1 MSKLAK
7 ALSGAAGN
15 AAGDPLYVEDVFSTY
30 LYDGTGAVKT
40 ITNGID
46 LDGEGGVVWIKQRS
60 GTEKHVLAYDENKY
74 LSSNTTDAVTTN
86 VNYVQ
91 SFNSNGFQ
99 VGVASPVNTNGS
111 TFASWTFR
119 KAEKF
124 FDVVTYTGNY
134 TAGTTIA
141 HNLGSA
147 PKMMFIKNT
156 SGTGGGNRDWIVYHA
171 SLGGTKFLSLNL
183 TASETTRAAEF
194 NNTDPTSSVFTLG
207 GGFNTNQTGE
217 SYVAYLFASDAGG
230 YGDDGTESIIKCGS
244 YTGTGTAGL
253 AVAVGFEPQFVMFK
267 AAVGTT
273 SNWTMLDSMRG
284 IITGGEDRQ
293 LYANSSGG
301 EGGGI
306 GIELTANGFNVMDT
320 SGAYNT
326 NGATYIYMAI
336 RRPMKTPTVGTE
348 VFAIGQGDGDA
359 DIPDFISNFPVDAGI
374 IKRITAG
381 DNGRMSA
388 RLTGENYLSPNLDQA
403 ESGDNSATFDFM
415 NGWGSDGTNKDSS
428 DYSWMFKRATG
439 FMDVVCYTGDGG
451 GVRTISH
458 NLGTAPGML
467 WLKRRDGSSPYGDWY
482 VQTTGIAASQYLTLN
497 STGGKVTSPD
507 AWDST
512 YAASNVFTVGPDN
525 NQSTFQYIVYLWG
538 TVDGVSKVG
547 TYTGTGADLNVDCGF
562 TGGARFILIKRTDSS
577 GDWYVWD
584 SLRGISAGNDPYL
597 LLNTTAAQVTGTD
610 YVDPLN
616 AGFTVTSNASSTVNV
631 NGGTY
636 IFLAIA

>member
-1 MSKLAK
+1 MPSNKKLLQA
-7 ALSGAAGN
+7 AAGS
-15 AAGDPLYVEDVFSTY
+15 AGGTEGYVEDVFSTY
-30 LYDGTGAVKT
+30 LYNGTGSTLT
-40 ITNGID
+40 INNGID

-99 VGVASPVNTNGS
+99 VGVASPVNNNGS
-111 TFASWTFR
+111 TYASWTFR

-124 FDVVTYTGNY
+124 FDIVTYTGNA
-134 TAGTTIA
+134 TARTIA
-141 HNLGSA
+141 HNLGSTPGMIIVKRLNGA
-147 PKMMFIKNT
+147 KN
-156 SGTGGGNRDWIVYHA
+156 WAVYHTSMGA
-171 SLGGTKFLSLNL
+171 NYWDILNVGQEKQVNTNL
-183 TASETTRAAEF
+183 W
-194 NNTDPTSSVFTLG
+194 NNTAPTDSVFSVGTDG
-207 GGFNTNQTGE
+207 HNNGNNDT
-217 SYVAYLFASDAGG
+217 YVAYLFASDAGG
-230 YGDDGTESIIKCGS
+230 YGDDGTENIIKCGT
-244 YTGTGTAGL
+244 YVGNGTAGHEIN
-253 AVAVGFEPQFVMFK
+253 VGFEPQWVLQK
-267 AAVGTT
+267 LTSTT
-273 SNWTMLDSMRG
+273 GNWGIQDQMRG
-284 IITGGEDRQ
+284 LTGQGSGVLRP
-293 LYANSSGG
+293 NSGDAELIDNGYYVGNMQATATGFSLDTDDQ
-301 EGGGI
+301 GGG
-306 GIELTANGFNVMDT
+306 NG
-320 SGAYNT
+320 
-326 NGATYIYMAI
+326 NGDTYIYMAI
-336 RRPMKTPTVGTE
+336 RRPMKTPTAGTE

-388 RLTGENYLSPNLDQA
+388 RLTGENYLSPNLEQA
-403 ESGDNSATFDFM
+403 ESGDDSATFDFM

-439 FMDVVCYTGDGG
+439 FMDVVCYTGNGG
-451 GVRTISH
+451 GVRTINH

-482 VQTTGIAASQYLTLN
+482 VQSTGILASQYLKLN
-497 STGGKVTSPD
+497 AVDNETSSPD
-507 AWDST
+507 AWNST
-512 YAASNVFTVGPDN
+512 YAGASVFTVGPDN